1 MSLRRSLPV
10 LVIVGLY
17 AAGICAQEQFTL
29 LATIVDPEKGT
40 PVESLTPADVRV
52 TEDGA
57 PAKVTKVEAV
67 VRQVKVQ
74 LLIDNGVGIG
84 QNSLSDFRSGVR
96 NLLEALPPNTET
108 TIVTTAPQG
117 RMLVKATKNR
127 DELLK
132 GVDRLAPDSSTG
144 RFVETL
150 GEAIER
156 ANKEKDT
163 FTVIICAATTSGDG
177 NVLAAEMKRVVN
189 PLPGRPIIVHV
200 LLYSGVQ
207 SAIGGDI
214 QIELGQRVAKMTG
227 GRYEFIN
234 SMNRYTTLMPELGA
248 EVAKQAISSAKQF
261 RITAQRPDGKKGD
274 FVKLSMSA
282 GARVVTNV
290 RVE

>member
-1 MSLRRSLPV
+1 
-10 LVIVGLY
+10 VIVGLY
-17 AAGICAQEQFTL
+17 AAAICAQEQFTL
-29 LATIVDPEKGT
+29 LASIVDPEKGT

-57 PAKVTKVEAV
+57 PAKVLKVEAV

-74 LLIDNGVGIG
+74 LLIDNGAGIG
-84 QNSLSDFRSGVR
+84 QNLSDFRSGVR
-96 NLLEALPPNTET
+96 NLLQALPPDTET
-108 TIVTTAPQG
+108 TVITTAPQG
-117 RMLVKATKNR
+117 RTLVKATKNR

-132 GVDRLAPDSSTG
+132 GVDRLAPDSGTG
-144 RFVETL
+144 RFVESL
-150 GEAIER
+150 GEAVAR

-177 NVLAAEMKRVVN
+177 NVLEADMKRVIQ
-189 PLPGRPIIVHV
+189 PLQGRPILIHV
-200 LLYSGVQ
+200 LMYSGVQ

-214 QIELGQRVAKMTG
+214 QIELGQRVTKMTG
-227 GRYEFIN
+227 GRYEYIN

-248 EVAKQAISSAKQF
+248 EVAKQAVGSAKQF

>member
-57 PAKVTKVEAV
+57 PAKVLKVEAV

-74 LLIDNGVGIG
+74 LLIDNGAGIG
-84 QNSLSDFRSGVR
+84 QNLSDFRSGVR
-96 NLLEALPPNTET
+96 NLLQALPPDTET
-108 TIVTTAPQG
+108 TVITTAPQG
-117 RMLVKATKNR
+117 RTLVKATKNR

-132 GVDRLAPDSSTG
+132 GVDRLAPDSATG
-144 RFVETL
+144 RFVESL
-150 GEAIER
+150 GEAIAR

-177 NVLAAEMKRVVN
+177 NVLEADMKRVLQ
-189 PLPGRPIIVHV
+189 PLQGRPILIHV
-200 LLYSGVQ
+200 LMYSGVQ

-214 QIELGQRVAKMTG
+214 QIELGQRVTKMTG
-227 GRYEFIN
+227 GRYEYIN
-234 SMNRYTTLMPELGA
+234 SMNRYTTLMPEFA
-248 EVAKQAISSAKQF
+248 ADVAKQAVGSAKQF

-274 FVKLSMSA
+274 FVKLGMSA
-282 GARVVTNV
+282 GARIVTNV
-290 RVE
+290 KVE

>member
-1 MSLRRSLPV
+1 MSLRRCIPV
-10 LVIVGLY
+10 LLLMGIC
-17 AAGICAQEQFTL
+17 AAGIRAQEQFTL
-29 LATIVDPEKGT
+29 LASIVDPEKGT

-57 PAKVTKVEAV
+57 PAKVLKVEAV

-74 LLIDNGVGIG
+74 LLIDNGAGIG
-84 QNSLSDFRSGVR
+84 QNLSDFRSGVR
-96 NLLEALPPNTET
+96 NLLQALPPDTET
-108 TIVTTAPQG
+108 TVITTAPQG
-117 RMLVKATKNR
+117 RTLVKATKNR

-132 GVDRLAPDSSTG
+132 GVDRLAPDSATG
-144 RFVETL
+144 RFVESL
-150 GEAIER
+150 GEAIAR

-177 NVLAAEMKRVVN
+177 NVLEADMKRVLQ
-189 PLPGRPIIVHV
+189 PLQGRPILIHV
-200 LLYSGVQ
+200 LMYSGVQ

-214 QIELGQRVAKMTG
+214 QIELGQRVTKMTG
-227 GRYEFIN
+227 GRYEYIN
-234 SMNRYTTLMPELGA
+234 SMNRYTTLMPEFA
-248 EVAKQAISSAKQF
+248 ADVAKQAVGSAKQF

-290 RVE
+290 KVE

>member
-1 MSLRRSLPV
+1 MSLRRSIPV

-17 AAGICAQEQFTL
+17 AAAICAQEQFTL
-29 LATIVDPEKGT
+29 LASIVDPEKGT

-57 PAKVTKVEAV
+57 PAKVLKVEAV

-74 LLIDNGVGIG
+74 LLIDNGAGIG
-84 QNSLSDFRSGVR
+84 QNLSDFRSGVR
-96 NLLEALPPNTET
+96 NLLQALPPDTET
-108 TIVTTAPQG
+108 TVITTAPQG
-117 RMLVKATKNR
+117 RTLVKATKNR

-132 GVDRLAPDSSTG
+132 GVDRLAPDSGTG
-144 RFVETL
+144 RFVESL
-150 GEAIER
+150 GEAVAR

-177 NVLAAEMKRVVN
+177 NVLEADMKRVIQ
-189 PLPGRPIIVHV
+189 PLQGRPILIHV
-200 LLYSGVQ
+200 LMYSGVQ

-214 QIELGQRVAKMTG
+214 QIELGQRVTKMTG
-227 GRYEFIN
+227 GRYEYIN

-248 EVAKQAISSAKQF
+248 EVAKQAVGSAKQF

>member
-1 MSLRRSLPV
+1 MSLRRFIPV
-10 LVIVGLY
+10 LLLMGIC
-17 AAGICAQEQFTL
+17 AAGVRAQEQFTM
-29 LATIVDPEKGT
+29 LATILDPEKGT
-40 PVESLTPADVRV
+40 PVESLTPADIRV

-57 PAKVTKVEAV
+57 PAKVIKVEAI
-67 VRQVKVQ
+67 VRLVKVQ

-84 QNSLSDFRSGVR
+84 PNLSDFRSGVR
-96 NLLEALPPNTET
+96 NLLEALPPNIET
-108 TIVTTAPQG
+108 TVITTAPQA
-117 RMLVKATKNR
+117 RTLVKATKNR

-132 GVDRLAPDSSTG
+132 GVDRLAPDSATG
-144 RFVETL
+144 RFIESL
-150 GEAIER
+150 GEAIAR

-177 NVLAAEMKRVVN
+177 NVLEADMKRVIQ
-189 PLPGRPIIVHV
+189 PLQGRPIIVHV

-207 SAIGGDI
+207 SALGGDI
-214 QIELGQRVAKMTG
+214 QIEMGQRVTKMTG
-227 GRYEFIN
+227 GRYEYIN

-248 EVAKQAISSAKQF
+248 EVAKQLTGGTKQF

-282 GARVVTNV
+282 GARVVSNV